1 MRDVRLPEVFLE
13 KGGTEVAPM
22 STTADLRTAV
32 RYAASRSSVLLRLLA
47 DSFITRGADISYLSA
62 FPSESEYLYPPLAY
76 LKPARTKPVVYQ
88 RGEKLK
94 FVVIDVVP
102 YM

>member
-1 MRDVRLPEVFLE
+1 MGLPVWCSRSSP
-13 KGGTEVAPM
+13 GGACGGEAGG
-22 STTADLRTAV
+22 S
-32 RYAASRSSVLLRLLA
+32 SRSSVLLRLLA